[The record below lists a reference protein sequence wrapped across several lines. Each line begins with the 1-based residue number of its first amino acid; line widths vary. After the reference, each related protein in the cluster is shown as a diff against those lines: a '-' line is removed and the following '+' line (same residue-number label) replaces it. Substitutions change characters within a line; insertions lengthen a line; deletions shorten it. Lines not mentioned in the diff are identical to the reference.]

1 MQWLYLLLCIAALAV
16 AFKTSSA
23 ALLGLALLA
32 ALGFMLAFILKL
44 AAERVG
50 SRSRDEQFM
59 LDPEELRRFREQAE
73 ARKLAAASSQSEPP
87 R

>member
-1 MQWLYLLLCIAALAV
+1 MQWLYLLLSIAAMAV
-16 AFKTSSA
+16 AFKTSSP
-23 ALLGLALLA
+23 ALLGVGLLVGLGFLLA
-32 ALGFMLAFILKL
+32 FVLKL

-50 SRSRDEQFM
+50 NRSRDEQLM

-73 ARKLAAASSQSEPP
+73 ARKLAAAQQAEPP